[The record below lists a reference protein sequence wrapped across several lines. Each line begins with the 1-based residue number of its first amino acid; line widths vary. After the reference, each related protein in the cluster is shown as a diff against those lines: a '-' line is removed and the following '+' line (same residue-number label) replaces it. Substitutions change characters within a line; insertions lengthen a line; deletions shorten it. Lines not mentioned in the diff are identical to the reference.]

1 VGTAVRSGWLSD
13 ALDALVAGD
22 TAAWTELYS
31 DDAVHEFPYAPEP
44 FPGRLEG
51 KAAIGEYM
59 RHLPDMVKFTSFDDV
74 RVHEAD
80 EDQLIVEVQSR
91 GHLVADDAPFHMSY
105 VWFITFRD
113 GLVTNFRD
121 YMNPLELPPV

>member
-1 VGTAVRSGWLSD
+1 MNTVIASRWLSD
-13 ALDALVAGD
+13 AIDTLLAGD
-22 TAAWTELYS
+22 SDAWTQFYS

-59 RHLPDMVKFTSFDDV
+59 KHLPEMVKFASFDDV
-74 RVHEAD
+74 RVHEARKD
-80 EDQLIVEVQSR
+80 LLSVELQGR
-91 GHLVADDAPFHMSY
+91 GRLVADGAPFHMSY

-113 GLVTNFRD
+113 GLVSHFRD
-121 YMNPLELPPV
+121 YMNPLELPPM